1 MHNRLKAILSVL
13 ILGVTLGATWPLKTP
28 QNGVQNLLT
37 ASDVQV
43 ISKEWVAEQTH
54 RIDPVRNWSPD
65 TSRNYARQILAVRG
79 QQHSEWQCLEKL
91 WTRESNWRHTAQN
104 KSSTAFGIAQF
115 LDATWGAVG
124 FEKSRNP
131 YVQIEAGLVYIE
143 KRYKT
148 ACKAL
153 AHSDRVGWY

>member
-1 MHNRLKAILSVL
+1 MRNRFTVILSVL
-13 ILGVTLGATWPLKTP
+13 ILGATLGVTWTLKMSH
-28 QNGVQNLLT
+28 NGVQNLLS

-43 ISKEWVAEQTH
+43 ISQGWLVPKISEVDELRH
-54 RIDPVRNWSPD
+54 WSPD
-65 TSRNYARQILAVRG
+65 RSRSYAREVLAMEG
-79 QQHSEWQCLEKL
+79 HSHSEWQCLEKL

-104 KSSTAFGIAQF
+104 KTSTAFGIAQF

-143 KRYKT
+143 KRYKS

>member
-13 ILGVTLGATWPLKTP
+13 ILGVTLGAMMALKMP
-28 QNGVQNLLT
+28 ENGVQALLSRT
-37 ASDVQV
+37 QVATLSKQWASQEV
-43 ISKEWVAEQTH
+43 H
-54 RIDPVRNWSPD
+54 RFDPTRNWSPE
-65 TSRNYARQILAVRG
+65 TSRSYARQKMQNEVQWI
-79 QQHSEWQCLEKL
+79 CLEKL

-104 KSSTAFGIAQF
+104 KTSTAFGIAQF

-131 YVQIEAGLVYIE
+131 YVQIQAGLVYIE

-148 ACKAL
+148 PCKAL

>member
-1 MHNRLKAILSVL
+1 MRNRLTAILSVV
-13 ILGVTLGATWPLKTP
+13 ILGVTLGATWTP
-28 QNGVQNLLT
+28 KMSQNGSQNLL
-37 ASDVQV
+37 SPSEVKV
-43 ISKEWVAEQTH
+43 ISKDWVAQQTH

-65 TSRNYARQILAVRG
+65 TSRSYARQILAVRG
-79 QQHSEWQCLEKL
+79 HDHSEWICLEKL

-115 LDATWGAVG
+115 LHATWGAVG

>member
-1 MHNRLKAILSVL
+1 MRNRLTAILSVL
-13 ILGVTLGATWPLKTP
+13 ILGVTLGATWLPKTSE
-28 QNGVQNLLT
+28 NGPQNLLSRSQIALIT
-37 ASDVQV
+37 QSWKQQEAL
-43 ISKEWVAEQTH
+43 
-54 RIDPVRNWSPD
+54 RFDPSRHWSPD
-65 TSRNYARQILAVRG
+65 TSRSYARQKL
-79 QQHSEWQCLEKL
+79 QSETQWQCLEKL